1 MASQSNSIALT
12 RRAAGAGLLALVG
25 VAFALPPLPAQAA
38 TSAEAYVSKVGARV
52 IAAANSGSVAQF
64 RSVLK
69 QNADISAIA
78 LFSLGQYRKN
88 LKSGQRQ
95 EYFGLV
101 EKYISNVFAQH
112 SSKLKGQSL
121 EVTGSREVKDSVVV
135 ESKLQGGGSST
146 PVVWRLVK
154 RGGGYRIFDV
164 NIQGIWLATT
174 QKTNFTSV
182 LQKNDGDVDALLAYL
197 RK

>member
-1 MASQSNSIALT
+1 MAFSPKTIPVSRRDVLMGLTAL
-12 RRAAGAGLLALVG
+12 GAVALVG
-25 VAFALPPLPAQAA
+25 SSLPVHAA
-38 TSAEAYVSKVGARV
+38 TPAEAYVSKVGTSV
-52 IAAANSGSVAQF
+52 IAAANAGSSAQF

-88 LKSGQRQ
+88 LQPGQRQ

-101 EKYISNVFAQH
+101 EKYISEMFAQH

-121 EVTGSREVKDSVVV
+121 QVTGSREVKDSVVV
-135 ESKLQGGGSST
+135 ESKLQGGGGTT
-146 PVVWRLVK
+146 PVIWRLVK

-182 LQKNDGDVDALLAYL
+182 LQKNNGDVSALIAFL
-197 RK
+197 RQ

>member
-1 MASQSNSIALT
+1 MVSQSNSIPLT
-12 RRAAGAGLLALVG
+12 RRSAILGLAAAVGATLV
-25 VAFALPPLPAQAA
+25 LPSLPAQAA
-38 TSAEAYVSKVGARV
+38 SSAEAYVSKVGASV
-52 IAAANSGSVAQF
+52 IAAANAGSTAQF

-88 LKSGQRQ
+88 LKSSQRQ

-101 EKYISNVFAQH
+101 EKYISGVFAQH
-112 SSKLKGQSL
+112 SSKLKGGKL

-135 ESKLQGGGSST
+135 ESKLEGGGGSQ

-154 RGGGYRIFDV
+154 RGGSYRIFDV

-182 LQKNDGDVDALLAYL
+182 LQKNKGDVDALIAYL
-197 RK
+197 RQ

>member
-1 MASQSNSIALT
+1 MASHSYRIPLT
-12 RRAAGAGLLALVG
+12 RRFVISGLAALA
-25 VAFALPPLPAQAA
+25 VAAVALPSAPAQAA
-38 TSAEAYVSKVGARV
+38 ASAEAYVSKVGASV
-52 IAAANSGSVAQF
+52 IAAANSGSSSQF

-88 LKSGQRQ
+88 LKPGQRE

-101 EKYISNVFAQH
+101 EKYISGVFAQH

-182 LQKNDGDVDALLAYL
+182 LQKNNGDVSALLAYL
-197 RK
+197 RQ